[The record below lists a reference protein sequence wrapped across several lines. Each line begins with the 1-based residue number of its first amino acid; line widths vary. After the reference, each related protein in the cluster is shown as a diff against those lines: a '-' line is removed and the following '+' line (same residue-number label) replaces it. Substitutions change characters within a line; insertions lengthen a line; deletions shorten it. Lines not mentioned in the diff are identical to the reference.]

1 MKEICREELGGQEF
15 GSAFRDMYE
24 ILAAEIVDDF
34 ETRFIKLMRE
44 HPGPGDFYCILKLA
58 QIVGMDPKSRDAEV
72 IRS

>member
-1 MKEICREELGGQEF
+1 
-15 GSAFRDMYE
+15 MYE

-58 QIVGMDPKSRDAEV
+58 QIVGMDPKSRDAK
-72 IRS
+72 ITRS